1 MPKRL
6 VQYCRIADSFE
17 GSFTTKQFSESAGLS
32 HSNAT
37 SALNSLKDNGWIA
50 KLEVRREGF
59 HGVAYWECL
68 FEEFVISNDVV
79 LSSGIPSRLGRLTS
93 TQLLSLLSGHQGW
106 HDVISLCASLGKERC
121 DMVDALDR
129 LLEDDLIVRIRPPAG
144 CGVRRNGWLYRSRF
158 RTRA

>member
-17 GSFTTKQFSESAGLS
+17 SSFTTKQFAESATLS

-50 KLEVRREGF
+50 KREVLREGF

-68 FEEFVISNDVV
+68 FEEFVIGYDVA
-79 LSSGIPSRLGRLTS
+79 LATPMPERLGRLTS
-93 TQLLSLLSGHQGW
+93 TQLLSLLSNNQGW
-106 HDVISLCASLGKERC
+106 HDVISLCASLGKERR
-121 DMVDALDR
+121 DMTDALDR
-129 LLEDDLIVRIRPPAG
+129 LLEDDMIVRVRPPHG
-144 CGVRRNGWLYRSRF
+144 CGIRRNGWLYRSRF
-158 RTRA
+158 RARS